1 MIIAATARG
10 EGDDKRTAVVTQ
22 LITQKSV
29 TSKDSNRLRELER
42 KVTTSDELLQ
52 KLLRDLKTLNINE
65 IRE

>member
-1 MIIAATARG
+1 MIIAATAGG